1 MTRMSGTGPGTCSD
15 TNAARGKRQM
25 TSVFVSHSSED
36 NYFVDF
42 LIELLKFHRLD
53 VWADRTNLEA
63 GGTFTADIEQALAA
77 CENMVVV
84 LSQRSAKSSWITR
97 EVAHFRAV
105 DASRP
110 IIPLLLDGKAD
121 PDQIY
126 EGLGLVT
133 HLRCDESLLA
143 SMRELLRR
151 LGRPLFPPVEN
162 RKTPDRRSSGRRG
175 RPADRRTSSI
185 ERRLRVGL
193 DKFVE
198 GAGVNLLEPMARWRD
213 VSNLA
218 RLLASG
224 ESPLRSFDYTER
236 GSGASIVLGFD
247 MIQTM
252 ALSSWRSK
260 FEREPT
266 AAGALEEWGISI
278 ARADDDMT
286 GAAYV
291 IDDIVD
297 DIVSRYTVTARDRR
311 SGERRSG
318 SSRRKDQS

>member
-1 MTRMSGTGPGTCSD
+1 
-15 TNAARGKRQM
+15 M

-63 GGTFTADIEQALAA
+63 GGTFTADIEQALAT
-77 CENMVVV
+77 CESMVVV
-84 LSQRSAKSSWITR
+84 ISQHSAKSLWITR
-97 EVAHFRAV
+97 EVSHFRAV

-121 PDQIY
+121 PDKIY

-133 HLRCDESLLA
+133 HLRCDESLLG
-143 SMRELLRR
+143 SLRELLRL
-151 LGRPLFPPVEN
+151 LGRSLFPLVEN
-162 RKTPDRRSSGRRG
+162 RKTLDRRSSGRRG
-175 RPADRRTSSI
+175 QSADRRTSST

-198 GAGVNLLEPMARWRD
+198 GAGVNLLEPMTRWRE
-213 VSNLA
+213 VSSLA

-224 ESPLRSFDYTER
+224 ESPLRSFDYTDR
-236 GSGASIVLGFD
+236 GSGASIALSFD

-252 ALSSWRSK
+252 ALGSWRSK
-260 FEREPT
+260 FEREPS
-266 AAGALEEWGISI
+266 AVEVLEEWGISTAGT
-278 ARADDDMT
+278 ARAGETDCDMT

-297 DIVSRYTVTARDRR
+297 HIVGCYTVTARDRR

-318 SSRRKDQS
+318 SSRRKDES

>member
-1 MTRMSGTGPGTCSD
+1 
-15 TNAARGKRQM
+15 M
-25 TSVFVSHSSED
+25 TSVFISHSSED

-53 VWADRTNLEA
+53 VWADRSNLEA
-63 GGTFTADIEQALAA
+63 GGTFTADIEQALAV

-84 LSQRSAKSSWITR
+84 ISQRSAKSSWITR
-97 EVAHFRAV
+97 EVSHFRAL
-105 DASRP
+105 DGSRP

-121 PDQIY
+121 PDKIY

-133 HLRCDESLLA
+133 HLRCDQSLLG
-143 SMRELLRR
+143 SLRELLRL
-151 LGRPLFPPVEN
+151 LGRSLFPPVEN

-175 RPADRRTSSI
+175 QSADRRTSST

-198 GAGVNLLEPMARWRD
+198 GAGVNLLEPMTRWRE
-213 VSNLA
+213 VSSLA

-224 ESPLRSFDYTER
+224 DSPLRSFDYTDR
-236 GSGASIVLGFD
+236 GTGANIILGFD

-260 FEREPT
+260 SERERS
-266 AAGALEEWGISI
+266 AADVLEEWGISI
-278 ARADDDMT
+278 AGTARADETDHDMT

-297 DIVSRYTVTARDRR
+297 DLVSRYIVTAQDRR
-311 SGERRSG
+311 SRERRSWTA
-318 SSRRKDQS
+318 RRKDES

>member
-1 MTRMSGTGPGTCSD
+1 
-15 TNAARGKRQM
+15 M

-77 CENMVVV
+77 CESMVVV
-84 LSQRSAKSSWITR
+84 ISQHSAESLWITR
-97 EVAHFRAV
+97 EVSHFRAV

-121 PDQIY
+121 PDKIY
-126 EGLGLVT
+126 KGLGLVT
-133 HLRCDESLLA
+133 HLRCDESLLG
-143 SMRELLRR
+143 SLRELLRL
-151 LGRPLFPPVEN
+151 LGRSLFPPVEN
-162 RKTPDRRSSGRRG
+162 RRTPDRRSSGRRG
-175 RPADRRTSSI
+175 QSADRRTNST

-198 GAGVNLLEPMARWRD
+198 GAAVNLLEPMTRWRE
-213 VSNLA
+213 VSSLA

-224 ESPLRSFDYTER
+224 ESPLRSFDYTDR
-236 GSGASIVLGFD
+236 GSGASIVLSFD
-247 MIQTM
+247 VIQTM

-260 FEREPT
+260 FEREPS
-266 AAGALEEWGISI
+266 AAEVLEEWGISTAGT
-278 ARADDDMT
+278 ARANETDHDMT

-297 DIVSRYTVTARDRR
+297 DIVSRYTVTTRDRR
-311 SGERRSG
+311 SGERRSRIP
-318 SSRRKDQS
+318 RRKAES